1 MSACHQFRNIT
12 VFVFAF
18 IAIICFLRFLIPRS
32 CYVVIRKINYHFIYI
47 YIYILQQ
54 YRSFVRN
61 EFVCIIY
68 RIFSNLIRTF
78 LQFQT
83 AKKSDA
89 D

>member
-1 MSACHQFRNIT
+1 M
-12 VFVFAF
+12 
-18 IAIICFLRFLIPRS
+18 
-32 CYVVIRKINYHFIYI
+32 VIRKINYHFIYI